1 MTDGKIIVIE
11 GTDCSGKETQ
21 SKMLIDRLNEEGENT
36 EYFSFPN
43 YASSTG
49 KIVGLSYL
57 GKGYLA
63 DELID
68 SHESI
73 VEENMKPYIRNSRD
87 RFIMLCTLETVKK
100 ALQHGWFPE
109 TAPNVDALV
118 SSLYYAA
125 DRRYNMPYIKSIIA
139 SGKNCILD
147 RYVYSNMAHQGGKIA
162 DSAGRYELYKNIA
175 NLEFNTLGLPTPDE
189 RIFLHMPTEYAEL
202 LKSGRAEAA
211 DENEKDIN
219 HLKNAEKAYMEI
231 ANLFDFHVIE
241 CVKNISNQPKLED
254 IKTKEEINDEIYEY
268 IKSKKVVKKH

>member
-1 MTDGKIIVIE
+1 MMDGKIIVIE

-21 SKMLIDRLNEEGENT
+21 SKMLINRLNEEGKNT

-73 VEENMKPYIRNSRD
+73 VEENMKPYLRNSRD

-139 SGKNCILD
+139 SGNNCILD
-147 RYVYSNMAHQGGKIA
+147 RYVYSNMAHQGGKMT
-162 DSAGRYELYKNIA
+162 DSSSRYELYKNIA
-175 NLEFNTLGLPTPDE
+175 NLEFGILGLPVPDE

-202 LKSGRAEAA
+202 LKNNRAEAA
-211 DENEKDIN
+211 DENEKNIN

-231 ANLFDFHVIE
+231 ANLFDFHTIE
-241 CVKNISNQPKLED
+241 CVRNINEQPRLED
-254 IKTKEEINDEIYEY
+254 IKTREEINDEIYEY
-268 IKSKKVVKKH
+268 IKSKNIVKKH